1 MLDLISSFASKAWS
15 LEDMMDGLVDSRDLE
30 REEKDTDLADKGTP
44 NK

>member
-1 MLDLISSFASKAWS
+1 M
-15 LEDMMDGLVDSRDLE
+15 EDRMEGFVDSRDLE